1 MNQTPSL
8 NGDFFRDLSVVA
20 EDEGLLKR
28 VVKYVKKLAKEKQAD
43 PTLMTEEEFFVKIER
58 AEEQF
63 RRGEGIRF
71 TDRDEMN
78 AWLNS
83 F

>member
-1 MNQTPSL
+1 MNQAISF
-8 NGDFFRDLSVVA
+8 NGDFFYDLSIVA

-28 VVKYVKKLAKEKQAD
+28 VVRYVKKLAKERQSD
-43 PTLMTEEEFFVKIER
+43 PTLMTEEEFFAKIER
-58 AEEQF
+58 AEEQC

-83 F
+83 L

>member
-1 MNQTPSL
+1 MNQTLTL
-8 NGDFFRDLSVVA
+8 NSDFFRDLSVVA

-43 PTLMTEEEFFVKIER
+43 PTLMTEEEFFAKIER

-83 F
+83 L

>member
-1 MNQTPSL
+1 MNQTLTL

-43 PTLMTEEEFFVKIER
+43 PTLMTEEEFFAKIER

-78 AWLNS
+78 AWLTS
-83 F
+83 L

>member
-1 MNQTPSL
+1 MNQTLTL
-8 NGDFFRDLSVVA
+8 NGEFFRDLSVVA

-43 PTLMTEEEFFVKIER
+43 PTLMTEEEFFAKIER

-83 F
+83 L

>member
-1 MNQTPSL
+1 MNQTLTL

-43 PTLMTEEEFFVKIER
+43 PTLMTEEEFFANIER

-83 F
+83 L

>member
-1 MNQTPSL
+1 MNQTLTL

-28 VVKYVKKLAKEKQAD
+28 AVRYVKKLAKEKLAD
-43 PTLMTEEEFFVKIER
+43 PTLMTEDEFFAKLDR
-58 AEEQF
+58 AEREIA
-63 RRGEGIRF
+63 EGKGTRF
-71 TDRDEMN
+71 TNLDDMH

-83 F
+83 L

>member
-1 MNQTPSL
+1 MNQTLTL

-43 PTLMTEEEFFVKIER
+43 PTLMTEEEFFAKIER

-63 RRGEGIRF
+63 RRREGIRF

-83 F
+83 L

>member
-1 MNQTPSL
+1 MNQSLTL

-43 PTLMTEEEFFVKIER
+43 PTLMTEEEFFAKIER

-83 F
+83 L

>member
-1 MNQTPSL
+1 MNQTLTL

-43 PTLMTEEEFFVKIER
+43 PTLMTEEEFFAKIER

-83 F
+83 L

>member
-1 MNQTPSL
+1 MNQTLTL

-43 PTLMTEEEFFVKIER
+43 PTLMTEEEFFAKIER

-71 TDRDEMN
+71 TDRDEMH

-83 F
+83 L

>member
-1 MNQTPSL
+1 MNQTLTL
-8 NGDFFRDLSVVA
+8 NGDFFYDLSIVA

-28 VVKYVKKLAKEKQAD
+28 VMRYVKKLAKEKQAD
-43 PTLMTEEEFFVKIER
+43 PTLMTEEEFFAKLDR

-63 RRGEGIRF
+63 KRGEGIRF

-83 F
+83 L

>member
-1 MNQTPSL
+1 MNQTLTL

-43 PTLMTEEEFFVKIER
+43 P
-58 AEEQF
+58 
-63 RRGEGIRF
+63 
-71 TDRDEMN
+71 EMN

-83 F
+83 L

>member
-43 PTLMTEEEFFVKIER
+43 PTLMTEEEFFAKIER

>member
-43 PTLMTEEEFFVKIER
+43 PTLMTEEEFFAKIER

-78 AWLNS
+78 AWLTS
-83 F
+83 L

>member
-1 MNQTPSL
+1 MT
-8 NGDFFRDLSVVA
+8 
-20 EDEGLLKR
+20 KR
-28 VVKYVKKLAKEKQAD
+28 VRLLVAALAACCLVVLAGCGSGGNSEAKEKQAD
-43 PTLMTEEEFFVKIER
+43 PTLMTEEEFFAKIER

-83 F
+83 L

>member
-1 MNQTPSL
+1 MHQTLSI
-8 NGDFFRDLSVVA
+8 NSDFFYDLSIVA

-28 VVKYVKKLAKEKQAD
+28 VVRYVKKLAKEHQTD
-43 PTLMTEEEFFVKIER
+43 PTLMTEEEFFAKIER
-58 AEEQF
+58 AEEQY

-71 TDRDEMN
+71 TNRDEMN

-83 F
+83 L

>member
-1 MNQTPSL
+1 MNQTILL
-8 NGDFFRDLSVVA
+8 NGDFFYDLSVVA
-20 EDEGLLKR
+20 KDEGLLKR
-28 VVKYVKKLAKEKQAD
+28 VVSYVKKLAREKQAD
-43 PTLMTEEEFFVKIER
+43 PTLMSEEEFFAKIER

-83 F
+83 L